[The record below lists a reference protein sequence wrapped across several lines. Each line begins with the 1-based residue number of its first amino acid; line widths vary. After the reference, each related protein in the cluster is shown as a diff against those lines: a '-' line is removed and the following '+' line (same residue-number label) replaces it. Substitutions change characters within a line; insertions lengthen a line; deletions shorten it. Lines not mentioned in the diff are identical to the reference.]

1 MDAEGPPLELLM
13 HRLAETPE
21 DFLAAPYL
29 GGAPGVHVAAVAR
42 DLLASFGAAIN
53 PAELRELRGD
63 REPPLRV
70 ALLMCWLLA
79 DPWFAEHRPPI
90 RGLLGLLKD
99 DAKQLAGETAPAK
112 FVSDPERREE
122 LARLSLSRLGWRPS
136 GETIAQAQDR
146 LTSLSAGERARV
158 MKAAKVAEERARA
171 IREALARKAAEE
183 SADKWT
189 RE

>member
-1 MDAEGPPLELLM
+1 M

-21 DFLAAPYL
+21 DFVSAPYL

-42 DLLASFGAAIN
+42 DLFAGFGATIN

-90 RGLLGLLKD
+90 PELFGLLKD
-99 DAKQLAGETAPAK
+99 DARQLAGETAPAK
-112 FVSDPERREE
+112 FVHDPERREE
-122 LARLSLSRLGWRPS
+122 LARLSLARLGWRPS
-136 GETIAQAQDR
+136 GETTAQAQDR

-158 MKAAKVAEERARA
+158 MKTAKVAEERARA